1 MRRKST
7 GHGRLLVQWVVEE
20 RLPQQNGWLK
30 VGLPNA
36 KVCFI
41 FAIISLNI
49 APLALV
55 LEFVLV
61 AVRPRNLEE

>member
-1 MRRKST
+1 MEGCLYS
-7 GHGRLLVQWVVEE
+7 GLLKKDYRNKMIGSKQVF
-20 RLPQQNGWLK
+20 LTLGF
-30 VGLPNA
+30 
-36 KVCFI
+36 CFI
-41 FAIISLNI
+41 FAIISLDI